1 MEASVTNDT
10 TLIRITRENASQKTL
25 PPARVPRPRRRR
37 AVVPR
42 TRSFRRALIR
52 TPTWRCCNT
61 HIMPT
66 ALHRLTRTRLAS
78 PCPHRQISTR
88 PVPCFHLPDLHLLGL
103 RSQLAPQVHRH
114 LPKRRRK
121 GCFPITPTR
130 PHPRTRSRRRVRAH
144 RCKRRHSPNRRI
156 TSITHRLGI
165 RRIGRRTTPGLA
177 THRRRRRGHR
187 RRLSALARLRLGSS
201 RRSRRGMRAR
211 IVWRHRKNG
220 SAPSDPWRNVS
231 IVLVYIFFS
240 FSLCL
245 VYFLFLNLSSL
256 FFFPSLFP
264 GYPDVHRSIRQSRR
278 NRSSSSK
285 VWSSLGFRAW
295 MYSPFVINS
304 LVFSTLALLKPHHT
318 YTVAPVGAFVL
329 LSFCL
334 QK

>member
-25 PPARVPRPRRRR
+25 RPARVPRPRRRR

-177 THRRRRRGHR
+177 THRRRRRGRR

-231 IVLVYIFFS
+231 IVLVYIFF
-240 FSLCL
+240 FFLLPMPCLFAFPHSLTLFPIFPLYFPDILMCIVQSVRVVGIVAVVAVAVVVKSGRLL
-245 VYFLFLNLSSL
+245 VFELGCTALSSL
-256 FFFPSLFP
+256 
-264 GYPDVHRSIRQSRR
+264 I
-278 NRSSSSK
+278 
-285 VWSSLGFRAW
+285 
-295 MYSPFVINS
+295 
-304 LVFSTLALLKPHHT
+304 
-318 YTVAPVGAFVL
+318 
-329 LSFCL
+329 LSFSVL
-334 QK
+334 